1 MAISGRYR
9 RSLLDTRA
17 TKGPDVRGHYHFVI
31 AKKRLK
37 LTRYKAAEAGKELTY
52 RFSEALKSKG
62 RESICTGNKEQISVP
77 TDH

>member
-17 TKGPDVRGHYHFVI
+17 TKGPDVRGYYHFVM

-37 LTRYKAAEAGKELTY
+37 LTRYKAAGAGKKLTY
-52 RFSEALKSKG
+52 DSARL
-62 RESICTGNKEQISVP
+62 
-77 TDH
+77 